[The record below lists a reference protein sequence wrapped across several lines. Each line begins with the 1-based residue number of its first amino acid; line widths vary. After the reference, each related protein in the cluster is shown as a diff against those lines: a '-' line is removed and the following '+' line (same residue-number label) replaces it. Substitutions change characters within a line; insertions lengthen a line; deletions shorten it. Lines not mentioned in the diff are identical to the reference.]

1 MKKNIAIIVGGSVII
16 IGTYIYLVGSKK
28 IERFINIDQHQYLDK
43 INKTINNVIDY
54 VKEKTTLTNRK
65 ITDEER
71 IPLELNNNKFDND
84 MTQFLSN
91 NDMISIEIKR
101 LEKEIQDETNAR

>member
-1 MKKNIAIIVGGSVII
+1 MKKNIAVILGGSVII

-28 IERFINIDQHQYLDK
+28 IERFINVDEHHYLDN
-43 INKTINNVIDY
+43 INKKIINIIDY
-54 VKEKTTLTNRK
+54 VKDKTTLTNKK
-65 ITDEER
+65 ITDEEK

-84 MTQFLSN
+84 MSQFLSN

-101 LEKEIQDETNAR
+101 LEKELENETN

>member
-1 MKKNIAIIVGGSVII
+1 MKKNIAVILGGSVII

-28 IERFINIDQHQYLDK
+28 IERFINVDDHQYLDK

-54 VKEKTTLTNRK
+54 VKDKTTLTNKK
-65 ITDEER
+65 ITDEEK

-84 MTQFLSN
+84 MSQFLSN

-101 LEKEIQDETNAR
+101 LEKELENETN

>member
-28 IERFINIDQHQYLDK
+28 IERFINVDEHHYLDN
-43 INKTINNVIDY
+43 INKKIINIIDY
-54 VKEKTTLTNRK
+54 VKDKTTLTNKK
-65 ITDEER
+65 ITDEEK

-84 MTQFLSN
+84 MSQFLSN

-101 LEKEIQDETNAR
+101 LEKELENETN